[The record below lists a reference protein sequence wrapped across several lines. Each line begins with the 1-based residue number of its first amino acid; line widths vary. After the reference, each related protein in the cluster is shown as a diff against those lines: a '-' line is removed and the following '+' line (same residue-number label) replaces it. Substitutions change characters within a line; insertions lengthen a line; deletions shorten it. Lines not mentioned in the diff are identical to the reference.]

1 MGAEAGYYEKVKNFF
16 DSFCWLSIHD
26 FRGNRQDGKMVGEML
41 VWTELRRC
49 NVSH

>member
-1 MGAEAGYYEKVKNFF
+1 MGIEADYYEKVWNLF
-16 DSFCWLSIHD
+16 DSFCCMSMQD